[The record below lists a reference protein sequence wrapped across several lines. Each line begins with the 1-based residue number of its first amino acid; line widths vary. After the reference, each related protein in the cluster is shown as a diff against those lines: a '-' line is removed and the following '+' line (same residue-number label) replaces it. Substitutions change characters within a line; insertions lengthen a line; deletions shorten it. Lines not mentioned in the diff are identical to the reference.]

1 MSSVAS
7 LSSACAGG
15 ARGGGKWLG
24 GDTWDLTD
32 ADGGDVGPSWLGDV
46 GSSGGVRDL
55 HGGGLDHWHVVDW
68 LVDADLVGSSGE
80 VGESDHGAV
89 VLASVSS
96 VSAVTAGTARAVAAA
111 VGGDVLGGED
121 GGE

>member
-15 ARGGGKWLG
+15 ARGGRKWLG
-24 GDTWDLTD
+24 GDAWDLTD

-46 GSSGGVRDL
+46 GSPGGVRDL
-55 HGGGLDHWHVVDW
+55 DRGGLDHWHVVDW

-80 VGESDHGAV
+80 VGEPDHGAV

-96 VSAVTAGTARAVAAA
+96 VSAMTSGAVAAA